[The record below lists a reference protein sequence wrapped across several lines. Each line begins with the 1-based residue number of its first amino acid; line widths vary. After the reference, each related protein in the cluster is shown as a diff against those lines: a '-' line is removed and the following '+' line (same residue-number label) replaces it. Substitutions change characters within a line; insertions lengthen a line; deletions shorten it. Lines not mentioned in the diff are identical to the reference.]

1 MFRSDAAP
9 TTSQGYPLA
18 LDSRYRAN
26 SLTFVDIYERGWKV
40 AALRQ
45 QAITPSQSCRCGTH
59 KSNWSRM
66 RAACRK
72 AVSVR
77 LPGGITKRINGAET
91 STRAGPGYGDAKM
104 KLRFCLA
111 IVARA
116 RSTFFES
123 RS

>member
-9 TTSQGYPLA
+9 TTSQGYTLA

-45 QAITPSQSCRCGTH
+45 QAITPSQSCRCGTN

-77 LPGGITKRINGAET
+77 LPGALRNGLTAQ
-91 STRAGPGYGDAKM
+91 
-104 KLRFCLA
+104 KLLQGLVRGM
-111 IVARA
+111 VMR
-116 RSTFFES
+116 R
-123 RS
+123 